1 VENLIKEKFSNGTS
15 IVHKLDPRI
24 KLIVI
29 LLFSIV
35 AAVTDKFTSLTIALL
50 FSIILIMMARLK
62 VKDIFSRLLVVNSF
76 IFILWIMLPL
86 TFGGEKIYSLGSL
99 NISSEGIK
107 YALLISIKSN
117 SIILAGMAL
126 LSTTS
131 IYNMIHALHHLYLPD
146 KLTQLFFFT
155 YRYLHTIYS
164 EYISLNNALKI
175 RGFKP
180 KSNLHTYKTYA
191 YLVGMLMIRSY
202 DRSSRVYNAMLC
214 RSFRGKFWTL
224 NHFRFHKIDFVAG
237 AVMAGCVL
245 GLVLLP

>member
-1 VENLIKEKFSNGTS
+1 VKNLIKEKFSNGTS
-15 IVHKLDPRI
+15 IIHKLDPRI

-35 AAVTDKFTSLTIALL
+35 AAVTDKFISLTIALV
-50 FSIILIMMARLK
+50 FSIILIVMAKLK

-76 IFILWIMLPL
+76 IFMLWIMLPL
-86 TFGGEKIYSLGSL
+86 TFGGGKIYTLGPL
-99 NISSEGIK
+99 NISLEGIK
-107 YALLISIKSN
+107 YASLISIKSN

-164 EYISLNNALKI
+164 EYNSLNNALKI

-214 RSFRGKFWTL
+214 RCFRGKFWTL

-237 AVMAGCVL
+237 AVMTGCVL